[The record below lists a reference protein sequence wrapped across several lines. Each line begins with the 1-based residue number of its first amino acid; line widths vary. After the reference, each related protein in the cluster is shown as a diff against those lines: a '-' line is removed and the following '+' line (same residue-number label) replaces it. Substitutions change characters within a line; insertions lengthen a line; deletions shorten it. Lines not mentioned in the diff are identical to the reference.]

1 MDTQASSIKSYRNIL
16 KSTSLIGGASFITIL
31 VGMVRTKFVALL
43 LGPAGVGLIG
53 MYEQV
58 ISLVSTLTGMG
69 LGLSGVRQIAEAAGT
84 DDDERIA
91 RTVITIRR
99 TAWMTGVLGL
109 LVMVIF
115 CVPISRMTFDSDD
128 YARSIALLGITL
140 LSGAIAGGQ
149 GSIINGTRRIGDLA
163 RISVIG
169 AISGTLISIP
179 CFYLWQQAGIVP
191 SLILSAIAALATSW
205 WFAGKVPVKAI
216 ALPWSDSC
224 SEARQLI
231 LLGISFMLAGSAT
244 ILSLYLIRILM
255 LRQFGLADVGIYQ
268 SAFNLSGML
277 AQFVLT
283 AMVSDYYPRLTAVA
297 GDNVHVH
304 RIVNEQSQVSIL
316 LSLPG
321 LAVMMVFAPVIIKL
335 FYAASF
341 ITAVPIMRWCIL
353 GILGRVFSWPIGFV
367 MAAKG
372 YGKLYLGTEIFA
384 CSLHVAAVYLL
395 TRIWGLEGAGVAFMV
410 LYVVYT
416 ALMLFVMRRLV
427 GATWDRQTLKL
438 TLLATIVMTV
448 LMLNCTLTGNMTI
461 QWLIN
466 LAILAVVTYLCF
478 GQLSKISDI
487 GLNALLDKLRLKNK
501 V

>member
-1 MDTQASSIKSYRNIL
+1 MDTQASSTKNYRNIL

-31 VGMVRTKFVALL
+31 IGMVRTKFVALL

-84 DDDERIA
+84 DDEERIA

-179 CFYLWQQAGIVP
+179 CFFLWQQAGIVP
-191 SLILSAIAALATSW
+191 SLILSALAALATSW

-216 ALPWSDSC
+216 TLPWSDSYN
-224 SEARQLI
+224 EARQLI

-297 GDNVHVH
+297 GDNATCPPDCQRTVAGINSALVARPGRDDDFCAGYHQAFLC
-304 RIVNEQSQVSIL
+304 RIVHHCRADYALVRIQG
-316 LSLPG
+316 SLAGYSPG
-321 LAVMMVFAPVIIKL
+321 
-335 FYAASF
+335 
-341 ITAVPIMRWCIL
+341 RWVL
-353 GILGRVFSWPIGFV
+353 SWPP
-367 MAAKG
+367 KG

-384 CSLHVAAVYLL
+384 CSLHVAAVYIFY
-395 TRIWGLEGAGVAFMV
+395 R
-410 LYVVYT
+410 
-416 ALMLFVMRRLV
+416 
-427 GATWDRQTLKL
+427 
-438 TLLATIVMTV
+438 
-448 LMLNCTLTGNMTI
+448 NMGT
-461 QWLIN
+461 
-466 LAILAVVTYLCF
+466 
-478 GQLSKISDI
+478 
-487 GLNALLDKLRLKNK
+487 
-501 V
+501 